1 MGIENFFPKSSYCG
15 EVLSGYSTGYPIH
28 VNPEKRVEGT
38 INGIARLML
47 NPNMTQEDRDSCLRI
62 NSERL
67 GIDPEDLMAKVEDC
81 MNFDHE
87 GNDSDSLD
95 SEEEIG

>member
-1 MGIENFFPKSSYCG
+1 MFFPKDTYCG
-15 EVLSGYSTGYPIH
+15 ERLTGRCQTGYPIN

-47 NPNMTQEDRDSCLRI
+47 NPNMTQEDRDYCLRI